1 MSWNDEPVVLV
12 SKRDGRVVE
21 RFPSVSAAARKLRLS
36 RGGLLTNIDRLAL
49 PSGENMCRLERLW
62 TGSEVFKE
70 GSNNKPVIVSAC
82 GRLQWFPCK
91 LAAAEA
97 LHLTEHA
104 LGSLLSTGRRRRDG
118 LAARYAAS
126 TEDWPRLREAL
137 TKGGD
142 E

>member
-1 MSWNDEPVVLV
+1 MSWNDKPVVLV
-12 SKRDGRVVE
+12 SKRDGRIVG
-21 RFPSVSAAARKLRLS
+21 RFPSVSAAAKALGLS
-36 RGGLLTNIDRLAL
+36 KGGLLTNMDKLAL
-49 PSGENMCRLERLW
+49 PSSEHMCRLESRW
-62 TGSEVFKE
+62 TGAEVFKE

-97 LHLTEHA
+97 LHLSENA
-104 LGSLLSTGRRRRDG
+104 LGSLLKTGRRRRDG

-126 TEDWPRLREAL
+126 TEDWPRSREAL
-137 TKGGD
+137 SKGGG

>member
-1 MSWNDEPVVLV
+1 MSWNDKPVVLV
-12 SKRDGRVVE
+12 SKRDGRTVK
-21 RFPSVSAAARKLRLS
+21 RFPSVSAAANALGLS
-36 RGGLLTNIDRLAL
+36 KGGLLTSIDRLAL
-49 PSGENMCRLERLW
+49 PSDENMCRLESKW
-62 TGSEVFKE
+62 TGGEVFKE

-97 LHLTEHA
+97 LHVSEAA

-137 TKGGD
+137 AKGGG

>member
-12 SKRDGRVVE
+12 SKRDGRIVE
-21 RFPSVSAAARKLRLS
+21 RFPSVSAAARATGVS

-49 PSGENMCRLERLW
+49 PSGEHMCRLEKRW
-62 TGSEVFKE
+62 TGGEVFKE

-91 LAAAEA
+91 LAAADA
-97 LHLTEHA
+97 LHLSEAA
-104 LGSLLSTGRRRRDG
+104 LGSVLSTGRRRRDG

-137 TKGGD
+137 AKGEG